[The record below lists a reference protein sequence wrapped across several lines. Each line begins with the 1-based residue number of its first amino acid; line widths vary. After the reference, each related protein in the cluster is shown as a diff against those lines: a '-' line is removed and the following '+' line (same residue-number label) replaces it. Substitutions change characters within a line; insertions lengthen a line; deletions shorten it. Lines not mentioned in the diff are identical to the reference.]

1 MILEQIDKKLLALAK
16 ESDEKLKDIYDEID
30 KTCLLNSN
38 RILSAFIENN
48 VSYTDFTDIN
58 GYGNYDSGRDKL

>member
-1 MILEQIDKKLLALAK
+1 MIMILEQIDKKLLALAK

-38 RILSAFIENN
+38 RILSAFI
-48 VSYTDFTDIN
+48 
-58 GYGNYDSGRDKL
+58 